1 MNRHCYFLITVIEG
15 SIDIGLEPQYTVV
28 KYRRISAE
36 KTKSFLRLVTG
47 YSPDVGSQEV

>member
-1 MNRHCYFLITVIEG
+1 MNRYCYFLITVIEG

-47 YSPDVGSQEV
+47 CSAGVGSQEV